1 MGYELSDENLSKAFV
16 RFKALADKKKE
27 VFDDDLIAL
36 VEDEVSTVPETFVL
50 DYLQFTSGTGI
61 TPTAMVRLRREGKV
75 HQESGWGDGPV
86 EAAYRAI
93 DTITGIP
100 GRLKEYSIRAVTGG
114 KDALGEVMVTIEANG
129 RTVVGRGTSTDVI
142 EASVRAY
149 INAINK
155 VIHKRKGAV
164 EP

>member
-1 MGYELSDENLSKAFV
+1 
-16 RFKALADKKKE
+16 
-27 VFDDDLIAL
+27 
-36 VEDEVSTVPETFVL
+36 
-50 DYLQFTSGTGI
+50 
-61 TPTAMVRLRREGKV
+61 MVRLRKEDKV
-75 HQESGWGDGPV
+75 QQESGWGDGPV

-93 DTITGIP
+93 DNITGIS

-114 KDALGEVMVTIEANG
+114 KDALGEVMVTLEANG

-155 VIHKRKGAV
+155 VVHKRRRETGS
-164 EP
+164 